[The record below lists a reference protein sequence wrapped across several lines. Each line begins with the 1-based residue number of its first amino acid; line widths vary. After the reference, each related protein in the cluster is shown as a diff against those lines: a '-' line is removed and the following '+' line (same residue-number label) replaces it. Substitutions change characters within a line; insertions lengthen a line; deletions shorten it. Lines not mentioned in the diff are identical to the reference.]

1 MRRFMSGLYP
11 QVLLAIVVGVAI
23 GHFWPEAGASL
34 KPLGDGFIKLVK
46 MVIAPIIF
54 CTIVVGI
61 ASLDDLKKV
70 GRVGVKALLYFEAIT
85 TLALVIGLLAVN
97 AIRPGI
103 GINADPA
110 QLDAT
115 AVSSYTQAVPKSQN
129 GADFVLSIIPS
140 SVVDAFARGDILQ
153 VLFFSLLFGIALSRM
168 GARGRP
174 VVSFIDK
181 CGHAMF
187 GIIGMI
193 MRVAPLGALGAMA
206 FAVGTYGLRTLGGL
220 ALLMVTFYATCVLFI
235 FGVLG
240 LVAWWSGF
248 SIWKFLR
255 YIREE
260 ILIVVGTSSSES
272 VLPRMIDK
280 LERLGCSR
288 PVVGLV
294 IPTGYSFNLD
304 GTSIYLTMAVVFIA
318 QACNIELTVGQQASI
333 LGVLLLTSKGAAAVA
348 GGGFVTLAATLSSVS
363 DIPVAGLALI
373 LGIDRFMAEA
383 RALTNLIGNG
393 IATVVIAKWENE
405 LDVERLARELDGRG
419 VAVPAGQSTLAGA
432 GATARRIEIDG
443 PIEA

>member
-1 MRRFMSGLYP
+1 MRRRLLTGLYP
-11 QVLLAIVVGVAI
+11 QVLMAIVAGVVI
-23 GHFWPEAGASL
+23 GHVWPEFGASL

-70 GRVGVKALLYFEAIT
+70 GRVGVKALLYFEIVT
-85 TLALVIGLLAVN
+85 TLALVIGLIAVN
-97 AIRPGI
+97 VVRPGA

-110 QLDAT
+110 QLDRS
-115 AVSSYTQAVPKSQN
+115 AVAAYAPTGAPRAQGAVE
-129 GADFVLSIIPS
+129 FVMSVIPS
-140 SVVDAFARGDILQ
+140 SVFDAFARGDILQ
-153 VLFFSLLFGIALSRM
+153 VLLFSLLFGAALSHM

-174 VVSFIDK
+174 VVAFLDQ
-181 CGHAMF
+181 CAHAMF
-187 GIIGMI
+187 GVIGMI
-193 MRVAPLGALGAMA
+193 MRLAPLGALGAMA
-206 FAVGTYGLRTLGGL
+206 FAVGSYGFRTLGGL
-220 ALLMVTFYATCVLFI
+220 ALLMASFYLTCILFV

-240 LVAWWSGF
+240 LIAWWTGF
-248 SIWKFLR
+248 NILKFLR

-272 VLPRMIDK
+272 VLPRMLDK

-318 QACNIELTVGQQASI
+318 QACNIELSLAQQVSI

-348 GGGFVTLAATLSSVS
+348 GGGFVTLAATLATVS

-393 IATVVIAKWENE
+393 VATVVVARWEGE
-405 LDVERLARELDGRG
+405 LDLERLTRELDAGSPTLP
-419 VAVPAGQSTLAGA
+419 VVDPAVEESSPHL
-432 GATARRIEIDG
+432 EIKD